1 MFRGMEHYYSGESQP
16 AADLYLQNR
25 SEHFIEKLLQ
35 KNGGL
40 DITSYIDSEAGTDH
54 DGNPDG
60 YDQLS
65 DNQTPDGEVSEQDPP
80 QTE

>member
-1 MFRGMEHYYSGESQP
+1 MV
-16 AADLYLQNR
+16 
-25 SEHFIEKLLQ
+25 IEDEKIIEELLQ

-40 DITSYIDSEAGTDH
+40 DITSYIDSEAGTDL

-65 DNQTPDGEVSEQDPP
+65 DNQTPDGEVSEPDPAAN
-80 QTE
+80 